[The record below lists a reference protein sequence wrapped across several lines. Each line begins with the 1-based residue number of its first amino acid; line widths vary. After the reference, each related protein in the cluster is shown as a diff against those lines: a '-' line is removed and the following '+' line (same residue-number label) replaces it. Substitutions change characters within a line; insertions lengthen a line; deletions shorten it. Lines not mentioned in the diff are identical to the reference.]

1 MAKLIVFNFITVNGL
16 YKGSYDDIT
25 WHRHGEEEGEYS
37 MESLRK
43 ENILVFGR
51 ITYQMMEAYWANPL
65 TLQSDPVVAKAM
77 NDYEK
82 IVFSRTLEKAEW
94 NNTRLISDNMLDN
107 IKKLKKESTKDLA
120 ILGSGSLVNQLTNE
134 CLVDEYQLMIDPI
147 ALGEGTPL
155 FKGITQK
162 LELRLTHSRVFKSGV
177 LVLTYEM
184 RG

>member
-1 MAKLIVFNFITVNGL
+1 MAKLLVFNFVTVNGL
-16 YKGSYDDIT
+16 YKGSYDDIS

-51 ITYQMMEAYWANPL
+51 ITYQMMESYWANHL
-65 TLQSDPVVAKAM
+65 TLQTNPVVAQTM
-77 NDYEK
+77 NENEK
-82 IVFSRTLEKAEW
+82 IVFSRTLQKAEW
-94 NNTRLISDNMLDN
+94 NNTRLFSDNLLDN
-107 IKKLKKESTKDLA
+107 IKKLKQESTKDLA

-134 CLVDEYQLMIDPI
+134 GLVDEYQLMVDPI

-162 LELRLTHSRVFKSGV
+162 LELRLTQSRVFKSGV
-177 LVLTYEM
+177 VVLTYEKKH
-184 RG
+184 